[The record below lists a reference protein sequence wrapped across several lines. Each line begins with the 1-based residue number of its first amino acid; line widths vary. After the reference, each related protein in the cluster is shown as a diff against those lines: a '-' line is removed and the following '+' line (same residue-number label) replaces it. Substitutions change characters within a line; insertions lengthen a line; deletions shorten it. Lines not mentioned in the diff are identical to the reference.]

1 LINQQNYGPKA
12 GEGSIGLHGLIQFH
26 ENPKIISL
34 WLSLTGPL
42 LRWLTPSRRRLLLA
56 MGAVGIALKH
66 PVRELLKVGS
76 WSEISPDVISSF
88 LVVAIIFGL
97 LWASYRTALKFSALP
112 SFLRCNPQF
121 CLHALFWLLLIVL
134 WNTSPD
140 AGIWR
145 IVLMGLAINLPFFL
159 WRVGYLLM
167 SGKRGKMAGTGFKD
181 HLMYLWPSYGGS
193 NTPYGKGLEY
203 LSRNE
208 AKDEEALARAQLA
221 GIRLLLLALV
231 WKVVMAILDGLVFG
245 TVNSVQ
251 QALGGFTLD
260 IPRLKELIGQSGN
273 VSFSLAWASLY
284 CELIKDVLGLA
295 IRGHE
300 IIGLVRIFGF
310 YVFRNTYK
318 PLLAETVVEFWNRY
332 YYYFKEVMVDF
343 FFYPTFMG
351 WFRKWPM
358 LRLFT
363 AVFMAAF
370 VGNMYYHVINKPER
384 LAYGNFQGL
393 WLSLNGRLFYCFLLS
408 TGIFISMLRQQ
419 RRAGQ
424 PSARSIRRQGLSI
437 FGVWTF
443 FAIIN
448 IWNQGSSGSFIIAT
462 NFFLALIGLT

>member
-1 LINQQNYGPKA
+1 M
-12 GEGSIGLHGLIQFH
+12 GLHGLIQFH
-26 ENPKIISL
+26 ENTKIISL

-56 MGAVGIALKH
+56 MGAVGIALKQ

-97 LWASYRTALKFSALP
+97 LWASYRTALKFSSLP
-112 SFLRCNPQF
+112 SFLRSNPQL

-145 IVLMGLAINLPFFL
+145 IVLMGLAINLPYFL

-167 SGKRGKMAGTGFKD
+167 SGKRGKMAGSGFKD

-193 NTPYGKGLEY
+193 DTPYGKGLEY

-208 AKDEEALARAQLA
+208 ANDEGALARAQLA

-245 TVNSVQ
+245 TDNSVQ
-251 QALGGFTLD
+251 QAMGGFTLGM
-260 IPRLKELIGQSGN
+260 PRLKELIGQSRN
-273 VSFSLAWASLY
+273 VSFGLAWASLY
-284 CELIKDVLGLA
+284 CELIMDVLKLA

-384 LAYGNFQGL
+384 LAYGNFQNL

-424 PSARSIRRQGLSI
+424 PPARSILQQGLSI

-448 IWNQGSSGSFIIAT
+448 IWNQGASGSFFDAT
-462 NFFLALIGLT
+462 KFFLTLIGLT

>member
-1 LINQQNYGPKA
+1 MGLYG
-12 GEGSIGLHGLIQFH
+12 LLQFH

-56 MGAVGIALKH
+56 MGAVGIALKR
-66 PVRELLKVGS
+66 PVRELVEVHS

-88 LVVAIIFGL
+88 LVAAVIFGF
-97 LWASYRTALKFSALP
+97 LWLCYKTALKFSSLP
-112 SFLRCNPQF
+112 SFLRSNPQL

-145 IVLMGLAINLPFFL
+145 IVLVGLAIRLPFFL
-159 WRVGYLLM
+159 WRVGYMLM
-167 SGKRGKMAGTGFKD
+167 SAKRGKMAGTGFKD

-221 GIRLLLLALV
+221 GIRLLLLAAL
-231 WKVVMAILDGLVFG
+231 WNVVMAILNGLVFG
-245 TVNSVQ
+245 ADNYVFRT
-251 QALGGFTLD
+251 LGGFTLNL
-260 IPRLKELIGQSGN
+260 PRVNRLLGQSGT
-273 VSFSLAWASLY
+273 VSIWLAWACLY
-284 CELIKDVLGLA
+284 FELIRDVLRHA

-300 IIGLVRIFGF
+300 IIGIVRIFGF

-318 PLLAETVVEFWNRY
+318 PLLSETVVEFWNRY
-332 YYYFKEVMVDF
+332 YYYFKEVMVEF
-343 FFYPTFMG
+343 FFYPTFIG

-358 LRLFT
+358 LRLFA

-370 VGNMYYHVINKPER
+370 VGNMYYHLIGKAEK
-384 LAYGNFQGL
+384 LAYGDFHGL
-393 WLSLNGRLFYCFLLS
+393 WVSLHTRLFYCFLLS
-408 TGIFISMLRQQ
+408 AGIFISMLREQ

-424 PSARSIRRQGLSI
+424 PRARSILRQGLSI

-448 IWNQGSSGSFIIAT
+448 IWNQGGSAPFFVVT
-462 NFFLALIGLT
+462 KFFLGLIGLT